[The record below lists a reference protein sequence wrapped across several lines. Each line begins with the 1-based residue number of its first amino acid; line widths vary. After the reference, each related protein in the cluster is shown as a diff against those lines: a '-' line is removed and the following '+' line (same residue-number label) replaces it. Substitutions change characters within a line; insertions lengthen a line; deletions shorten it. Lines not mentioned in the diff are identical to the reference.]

1 MNARYWQRGETLDYT
16 ADELDS
22 AGNTEKAVT
31 NGQVVSL
38 GNRIGVAGNDIAEGA
53 TGALHVTGVYIM
65 DKKASEKITMG
76 APVYYDTAED
86 EITATEKGN
95 VPAGYAAATAEASD
109 ATVLVNIGD
118 PDGAPAVHN
127 SLAMKG
133 EDGKVYDITVATG
146 GTLKATER
154 T

>member
-16 ADELDS
+16 AE
-22 AGNTEKAVT
+22 EAVV

-76 APVYYDTAED
+76 APVYYDAAED

-95 VPAGYAAATAEASD
+95 VPAGYAA

>member
-16 ADELDS
+16 AE
-22 AGNTEKAVT
+22 GAVA

-76 APVYYDTAED
+76 APVYYDATED
-86 EITATEKGN
+86 EITHRKGQCPRRLRSRN
-95 VPAGYAAATAEASD
+95 GGGQRHHRAGEYREP
-109 ATVLVNIGD
+109 GRR
-118 PDGAPAVHN
+118 P
-127 SLAMKG
+127 
-133 EDGKVYDITVATG
+133 G
-146 GTLKATER
+146 GPQQPGPER
-154 T
+154 

>member
-16 ADELDS
+16 A
-22 AGNTEKAVT
+22 TEAVT

-38 GNRIGVAGNDIAEGA
+38 GNRIGVAGNDIAEDA

-76 APVYYDTAED
+76 TPVYYDATED

-95 VPAGYAAATAEASD
+95 VPAG
-109 ATVLVNIGD
+109 
-118 PDGAPAVHN
+118 
-127 SLAMKG
+127 
-133 EDGKVYDITVATG
+133 
-146 GTLKATER
+146 
-154 T
+154 

>member
-16 ADELDS
+16 A
-22 AGNTEKAVT
+22 TEKAVT

-38 GNRIGVAGNDIAEGA
+38 GGRIGVAGNDIAKGE
-53 TGALHVTGVYIM
+53 TGALHVTGVFIM
-65 DKKASEKITMG
+65 EKAASVTVTMGAALYFDESEEKITTV
-76 APVYYDTAED
+76 AA
-86 EITATEKGN
+86 GN
-95 VPAGYAAATAEASD
+95 VPAGYAAADAETSD

-127 SLAMKG
+127 SLAMKS

-154 T
+154 V

>member
-1 MNARYWQRGETLDYT
+1 MNARYWQKGETLDYT
-16 ADELDS
+16 ATKE
-22 AGNTEKAVT
+22 AVT

-38 GNRIGVAGNDIAEGA
+38 GGRIGVAGNDIAKGE
-53 TGALHVTGVYIM
+53 TGALHVTGVFIM
-65 DKKASEKITMG
+65 EKAASVTVTMGAALYFDESEEKITTV
-76 APVYYDTAED
+76 AA
-86 EITATEKGN
+86 GN

-127 SLAMKG
+127 SLALKG

>member
-1 MNARYWQRGETLDYT
+1 
-16 ADELDS
+16 
-22 AGNTEKAVT
+22 
-31 NGQVVSL
+31 
-38 GNRIGVAGNDIAEGA
+38 
-53 TGALHVTGVYIM
+53 M

-76 APVYYDTAED
+76 APVYYDATAD

-95 VPAGYAAATAEASD
+95 TPAGYAAATAEASD

>member
-16 ADELDS
+16 A
-22 AGNTEKAVT
+22 TEAVT

-38 GNRIGVAGNDIAEGA
+38 GNRIGVAGNDIAESA
-53 TGALHVTGVYIM
+53 TGALHVTGVYVM

-76 APVYYDTAED
+76 TPVYYDTTAD

-95 VPAGYAAATAEASD
+95 VPAGYAAADAEASD

-118 PDGAPAVHN
+118 PDGAPAIHN
-127 SLAMKG
+127 SLAL
-133 EDGKVYDITVATG
+133 
-146 GTLKATER
+146 TLPWPPAAP
-154 T
+154 

>member
-16 ADELDS
+16 AE
-22 AGNTEKAVT
+22 EAVA

-76 APVYYDTAED
+76 LSLIHIWWTAGSCSSSDTR
-86 EITATEKGN
+86 G
-95 VPAGYAAATAEASD
+95 AAWCRS
-109 ATVLVNIGD
+109 
-118 PDGAPAVHN
+118 
-127 SLAMKG
+127 SSK
-133 EDGKVYDITVATG
+133 
-146 GTLKATER
+146 
-154 T
+154 

>member
-1 MNARYWQRGETLDYT
+1 MPSKEVQRNERKILAERRNLDYT
-16 ADELDS
+16 AAE
-22 AGNTEKAVT
+22 AVT

-76 APVYYDTAED
+76 TPVYYDATAD

-109 ATVLVNIGD
+109 ATVLVNIGNRT
-118 PDGAPAVHN
+118 APRRSTTAWP
-127 SLAMKG
+127 
-133 EDGKVYDITVATG
+133 
-146 GTLKATER
+146 
-154 T
+154 

>member
-1 MNARYWQRGETLDYT
+1 
-16 ADELDS
+16 
-22 AGNTEKAVT
+22 
-31 NGQVVSL
+31 
-38 GNRIGVAGNDIAEGA
+38 
-53 TGALHVTGVYIM
+53 M

-76 APVYYDTAED
+76 APVYYDAAED

>member
-1 MNARYWQRGETLDYT
+1 MNARYWQKGETLDYT
-16 ADELDS
+16 A
-22 AGNTEKAVT
+22 TEKAVT

-38 GNRIGVAGNDIAEGA
+38 GGRIGVAGNDIAKGE

-76 APVYYDTAED
+76 TPVYYDATED

-95 VPAGYAAATAEASD
+95 VPAGYAAATAETSD

-118 PDGAPAVHN
+118 PDGAPAIHN
-127 SLAMKG
+127 SLALKG

-154 T
+154 A

>member
-16 ADELDS
+16 AE
-22 AGNTEKAVT
+22 EAVV

-76 APVYYDTAED
+76 APVYY
-86 EITATEKGN
+86 EKGN

-118 PDGAPAVHN
+118 PDGAPAIHN
-127 SLAMKG
+127 SLALKCT
-133 EDGKVYDITVATG
+133 DGKVYDITVATG
-146 GTLKATER
+146 GTLTATER

>member
-16 ADELDS
+16 AE
-22 AGNTEKAVT
+22 EAVA

-38 GNRIGVAGNDIAEGA
+38 GNRIGVAGNDIAKGA

-76 APVYYDTAED
+76 APVYYDAAAD

-95 VPAGYAAATAEASD
+95 VPAGYAAATAEAGD
-109 ATVLVNIGD
+109 AIVLVNIGD

-127 SLAMKG
+127 SLALKA
-133 EDGKVYDITVATG
+133 EDGKVYDITVATS

-154 T
+154 TKGGREA

>member
-1 MNARYWQRGETLDYT
+1 MNARYWQKGETLDYT
-16 ADELDS
+16 A
-22 AGNTEKAVT
+22 TEKAVT

-38 GNRIGVAGNDIAEGA
+38 GNRIGVAGNDIAESA
-53 TGALHVTGVYIM
+53 TGALHVTGVYVM

-76 APVYYDTAED
+76 TPVYYDTTAD

-95 VPAGYAAATAEASD
+95 VPAGYAAADAEASD

-118 PDGAPAVHN
+118 PDGAPAIHN
-127 SLAMKG
+127 SLALKCT
-133 EDGKVYDITVATG
+133 DGKVYDITVATG
-146 GTLKATER
+146 GTLTATER

>member
-16 ADELDS
+16 A
-22 AGNTEKAVT
+22 TEKAVT

-38 GNRIGVAGNDIAEGA
+38 GGRIGVAGNDIAKGE
-53 TGALHVTGVYIM
+53 TGALHVTGVFIM
-65 DKKASEKITMG
+65 EKAASVTVTMGAALYFDESEEKITTV
-76 APVYYDTAED
+76 AA
-86 EITATEKGN
+86 GN
-95 VPAGYAAATAEASD
+95 VPAGYAAADAEASD

-127 SLAMKG
+127 SLALKG

>member
-1 MNARYWQRGETLDYT
+1 MNARYWQKGETLDYT
-16 ADELDS
+16 A
-22 AGNTEKAVT
+22 TEKAVT

-38 GNRIGVAGNDIAEGA
+38 GGRIGVAGNDIAKGE
-53 TGALHVTGVYIM
+53 TGALHVTGVFIM

-76 APVYYDTAED
+76 APVYYDTAAD

-95 VPAGYAAATAEASD
+95 IPAGYAAATAEASD

-154 T
+154 V

>member
-16 ADELDS
+16 AE
-22 AGNTEKAVT
+22 EAVV

-38 GNRIGVAGNDIAEGA
+38 GNRIGVAGNDIAKGA

-76 APVYYDTAED
+76 APVYYDAAED

-95 VPAGYAAATAEASD
+95 VPAATAEASD

-118 PDGAPAVHN
+118 PDGAPAIHN
-127 SLAMKG
+127 SLALKCT
-133 EDGKVYDITVATG
+133 DGKVYDITVATG
-146 GTLKATER
+146 GTLTATER

>member
-16 ADELDS
+16 AAE
-22 AGNTEKAVT
+22 AVT

-76 APVYYDTAED
+76 TPVYYDATAD
-86 EITATEKGN
+86 EITATEKAMSQ
-95 VPAGYAAATAEASD
+95 PATQPQRRRPAT
-109 ATVLVNIGD
+109 
-118 PDGAPAVHN
+118 PPCW
-127 SLAMKG
+127 
-133 EDGKVYDITVATG
+133 
-146 GTLKATER
+146 
-154 T
+154 

>member
-1 MNARYWQRGETLDYT
+1 
-16 ADELDS
+16 
-22 AGNTEKAVT
+22 
-31 NGQVVSL
+31 
-38 GNRIGVAGNDIAEGA
+38 
-53 TGALHVTGVYIM
+53 M

-95 VPAGYAAATAEASD
+95 IPAGYAAATAEASD

-127 SLAMKG
+127 SLAMKD

-154 T
+154 A